1 MTTFT
6 DLELAALHSIFSETP
21 ELAAGLERQL
31 VVATVAKRENSGGGF
46 FTTIAVADDVPR
58 VSSPKVLGYE
68 TQARVAGLEHG
79 LGFVLFM
86 EDGRLHLLEGFA
98 WGPES
103 TTALDLPALNF
114 EVYKQA
120 IQRIS

>member
-1 MTTFT
+1 MNV
-6 DLELAALHSIFSETP
+6 SFS
-21 ELAAGLERQL
+21 Q
-31 VVATVAKRENSGGGF
+31 F
-46 FTTIAVADDVPR
+46 AVAEHVPR

-98 WGPES
+98 WGPEN
-103 TTALDLPALNF
+103 TTALDRAALEF
-114 EVYKQA
+114 EVYKEA
-120 IQRIS
+120 VQRIS